1 MLLGALPATPKVY
14 RAVML
19 TVTTG
24 LQQPA
29 FGAAA
34 IVTDQGVRLCG
45 HNPMC

>member
-14 RAVML
+14 RAVVL

-29 FGAAA
+29 SAL
-34 IVTDQGVRLCG
+34 QQL
-45 HNPMC
+45 